1 MTVLFGF
8 LLLVSCLAI
17 GRDGRVL
24 PLHGFCT
31 ALCIAF
37 CGQGPVA
44 VAALV
49 AALGGSLSAWM
60 GLRRF
65 APERMDGTGVLSP
78 VVMAAA
84 GGMVLVFLLALS
96 AVPGLPVLFAAAVVL
111 IGLCGAA
118 LSVPLLQF
126 AAMFCGV
133 DGLFLLA
140 GCVQSGLLLAAAV
153 IVWGSLAVLGVW
165 LLPRLAWLRTE
176 TPDDV

>member
-1 MTVLFGF
+1 MTVVFGL

-49 AALGGSLSAWM
+49 VALAGSLSAWF
-60 GLRRF
+60 GLRRL

-84 GGMVLVFLLALS
+84 GGMALVFLLALS
-96 AVPGLPVLFAAAVVL
+96 AIPGLPVMFAAGVVL

-126 AAMFCGV
+126 AAMFCSV

-140 GCVQSGLLLAAAV
+140 GCVQSGLLLVAAM
-153 IVWGSLAVLGVW
+153 IVWGSLAVLGLW

-176 TPDDV
+176 AAEDV